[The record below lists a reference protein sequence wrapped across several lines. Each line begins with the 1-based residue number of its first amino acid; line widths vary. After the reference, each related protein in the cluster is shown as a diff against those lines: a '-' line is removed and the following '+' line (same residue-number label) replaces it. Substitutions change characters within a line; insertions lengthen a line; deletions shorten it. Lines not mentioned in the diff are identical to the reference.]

1 MRKITVML
9 LSLCI
14 FFQMNVKA
22 TSEHDITLL
31 MEAIADFDI
40 EVAEWE
46 VTHIVKM
53 SPEEAKQILL
63 QMDEEYVIVD
73 ELGDHSKIY
82 SGQPKNE
89 LASIDQQIR
98 IVEQAGKSTLQM
110 TLSSNQWN
118 DQVEQYYNLLT
129 TNLQNDVNLNEI
141 RSYTCVKVSD
151 SDIIINGLLNDE
163 FWSKLKVVHKNEQ
176 KETLQH
182 SIYEKEII
190 GYTPLFQQEMI
201 VNNDAINMQ
210 MMIKNTRKN
219 KKQLIIGT
227 PVILNEY

>member
-9 LSLCI
+9 LSVCI
-14 FFQMNVKA
+14 FFQKTAKA

-31 MEAIADFDI
+31 METIADYDI
-40 EVAEWE
+40 EVAEWD

-53 SPEEAKQILL
+53 SAEEAKQILL

-118 DQVEQYYNLLT
+118 EQVEQYYNLLT
-129 TNLQNDVNLNEI
+129 KIGRASCRERV
-141 RSYTCVKVSD
+141 Y
-151 SDIIINGLLNDE
+151 DE
-163 FWSKLKVVHKNEQ
+163 
-176 KETLQH
+176 
-182 SIYEKEII
+182 
-190 GYTPLFQQEMI
+190 G
-201 VNNDAINMQ
+201 
-210 MMIKNTRKN
+210 R
-219 KKQLIIGT
+219 
-227 PVILNEY
+227 